1 MCAARPGPLFFTL
14 FPLLT
19 RGGII
24 NPTLKTACRDRA
36 RFRRD
41 FRPLKIPT
49 RLHFSI
55 HIHFSLYFLVWL
67 YPASSLPPHPLLFPL
82 PPPLCRLSF
91 LLLLFPRNLCTNV
104 KLTIHNMFSYVLPG
118 MQGAGCASVIQRFAA
133 RVQTDTVSLY
143 SKRIN

>member
-1 MCAARPGPLFFTL
+1 MCAARPGPLFFTP

-49 RLHFSI
+49 RLRFSI
-55 HIHFSLYFLVWL
+55 HTLFSLFFSLAL
-67 YPASSLPPHPLLFPL
+67 PGPLSLSLSSLFIMS
-82 PPPLCRLSF
+82 SF
-91 LLLLFPRNLCTNV
+91 SSSPIFSRNLSANV
-104 KLTIHNMFSYVLPG
+104 KLTIYSVHEREIRPPSHLFFLECGVVP
-118 MQGAGCASVIQRFAA
+118 SVIQHFDAH
-133 RVQTDTVSLY
+133 V
-143 SKRIN
+143 